1 MKIVALF
8 DGTENSPSNPTIITD
23 LFRAFRDAS
32 AYDNI
37 RVGYVSGSGTHGL
50 LWSLLGTASITG
62 WDSMHI
68 VRKQYRWLTR
78 TICDLRDFGDIELYV
93 FGFSRGAYQATLFT
107 ELVANLGVP
116 TCVSNCRQ
124 NIRNFISHL
133 KHNRDGK
140 LETPKENIRVAVHYL
155 GLIDAVRA
163 VTSFPFVTCW
173 KTNVKIDPKVSTCRH
188 AVSIHELRRFFNVK
202 SVAKYRTASGDKV
215 DEAWFPGVHSDLAN
229 GYSGGSGNNPGKK
242 WAFLSR
248 WSFFKWWCPEC
259 HEKTKLSVSLIW
271 RWPRLIQISL
281 YRLRCRWD
289 FAQGEREDVNG
300 TFKLTDAKTTTIGNL
315 VKAWI
320 LEPVHTSLTP
330 NYSAKLKKANEEGCD
345 TDDITKLLYSD
356 DSEAHPVEMAWLV
369 VLLPFILHNSFF
381 DASNAYGSLFCGK
394 PHSRKV
400 DLDRLSDIA
409 KMARAVYENF
419 PDVFSDQYGKC
430 LLSALDEKSRPFLL
444 LKIDELKDILVNAE
458 SIIPEIQKFLVDQ
471 GYCKMPYKSIPE
483 IANEHMSKTQDDSA

>member
-140 LETPKENIRVAVHYL
+140 LETPEENIRVAVHYL

-202 SVAKYRTASGDKV
+202 SVANYCTASGNKV
-215 DEAWFPGVHSDLAN
+215 EESWFPGVHSDLAN
-229 GYSGGSGNNPGKK
+229 GYSGGSRKNPGKK

-248 WSFFKWWCPEC
+248 WSFFKWWCPVC
-259 HEKTKLSVSLIW
+259 HEKTARSFLSIF
-271 RWPRLIQISL
+271 RWPLLLQRGFE
-281 YRLRCRWD
+281 RFCCRWN
-289 FAQGEREDVNG
+289 FAREGREDSNG
-300 TFKLTDAKTTTIGNL
+300 TFKLTNAKTTTIGNL

-330 NYSAKLKKANEEGCD
+330 NYSAKLKKTNEEGCD

-356 DSEAHPVEMAWLV
+356 DSEAHPVEMAWFV
-369 VLLPFILHNSFF
+369 ILLPFILHNSFF
-381 DASNAYGSLFCGK
+381 DASNFFGSLFCRR
-394 PHSRKV
+394 PRSRKV
-400 DLDRLSDIA
+400 DMERLSDCV
-409 KMARAVYENF
+409 KMARAVYEEF
-419 PDVFSDQYGKC
+419 PEFFPPLYGRC
-430 LLSALDEKSRPFLL
+430 LLSSLDEQADCFLL
-444 LKIDELKDILVNAE
+444 LKVDELKDILMNAE
-458 SIIPEIQKFLVDQ
+458 SIIPTIKTFLVNRK
-471 GYCKMPYKSIPE
+471 YCKMPIKSVPE
-483 IANEHMSKTQDDSA
+483 IANALIDKAQKGTE

>member
-8 DGTENSPSNPTIITD
+8 DGTENCPTNPTIITD
-23 LFRAFRDAS
+23 LFREFQGAS

-50 LWSLLGTASITG
+50 LWSILGMASITG

-68 VRKQYRWLTR
+68 VRKQYRWLSR
-78 TICDLRDFGDIELYV
+78 TICDMRDCNSVELYV
-93 FGFSRGAYQATLFT
+93 LGFSRGAYQATLFT
-107 ELVANLGVP
+107 ELVANMGVP

-124 NIRNFISHL
+124 NVRKFISYI
-133 KHNRDGK
+133 KHDRCS
-140 LETPKENIRVAVHYL
+140 EPEMPKGNVRVAVQYL
-155 GLIDAVRA
+155 GLIDTVRA

-188 AVSIHELRRFFNVK
+188 AVSIHELRRFFSVK

-242 WAFLSR
+242 WMALSR

-320 LEPVHTSLTP
+320 LEPISNSLIP
-330 NYSAKLKKANEEGCD
+330 NFSAKLKNANEQGC
-345 TDDITKLLYSD
+345 KLS
-356 DSEAHPVEMAWLV
+356 
-369 VLLPFILHNSFF
+369 
-381 DASNAYGSLFCGK
+381 
-394 PHSRKV
+394 
-400 DLDRLSDIA
+400 
-409 KMARAVYENF
+409 
-419 PDVFSDQYGKC
+419 
-430 LLSALDEKSRPFLL
+430 
-444 LKIDELKDILVNAE
+444 
-458 SIIPEIQKFLVDQ
+458 
-471 GYCKMPYKSIPE
+471 
-483 IANEHMSKTQDDSA
+483 